1 MLRAE
6 TLEKELAKARKH
18 SAMLQS
24 KLDGAFTQ
32 YHNEV
37 QDMQAKSNEL
47 VRKNKSLHQ
56 KNKGMPCQIAEYLLW
71 VPCSSLTS
79 PFKLFAD
86 LEAQVEQLKASE
98 VDMKN
103 LFYREKDA
111 REVLEYDYK
120 QLAHEC
126 NMHMELWIASDRD
139 LVNCYKSLQKL
150 GEDCENLR
158 GQLKEL
164 EEVALPIAR
173 LLVPHPSGQ
182 KIARLVDRLKEAP
195 RRLATYVK
203 HLAKSIPN
211 QVLEF
216 MKSYFPKAPVDVVAG
231 GLAANC
237 TDEQYAKLLEH
248 MAPIAEQVAEKLN
261 LQ

>member
-103 LFYREKDA
+103 LFY
-111 REVLEYDYK
+111 
-120 QLAHEC
+120 
-126 NMHMELWIASDRD
+126 
-139 LVNCYKSLQKL
+139 
-150 GEDCENLR
+150 
-158 GQLKEL
+158 
-164 EEVALPIAR
+164 
-173 LLVPHPSGQ
+173 
-182 KIARLVDRLKEAP
+182 
-195 RRLATYVK
+195 
-203 HLAKSIPN
+203 
-211 QVLEF
+211 
-216 MKSYFPKAPVDVVAG
+216 
-231 GLAANC
+231 
-237 TDEQYAKLLEH
+237 
-248 MAPIAEQVAEKLN
+248 
-261 LQ
+261 